1 MHILTQTI
9 GVRKVENRIKTSYT
23 VSGYWI
29 YNNLTQRQSTMDKV
43 RQSICGSQWHK
54 WDLHF
59 HTPSSSDYKNN
70 AITDEDII
78 NSLTSKN
85 ISAVVI
91 TDHNNI
97 DKNRIENLQRLAAD
111 KLVVFP
117 GIEIRTECGAGE
129 NIHIIGIFDE
139 HVDIDAINNSF
150 KHKGGIY
157 HQKQNGRTEDE
168 IYVNIDAAIEIIREF
183 NGLVSIHAGRKSNG
197 IDDVITNS
205 LQVSQAIKTDIVH
218 KIDIFEMGQERDMA
232 EYKEKVFPNI
242 GVYPMILCS
251 DNHDARAYSP
261 KADLW
266 IKSDLTLEGLRQA
279 LCSCESRIQV
289 KPSGA
294 VPEESL
300 YNIEN
305 VRLSVPDEVYIP
317 LVDGKEDKFCF
328 SGINQEVFLNKGL
341 ICIIGDRGTGKSV
354 FLDLLAYKMGL
365 SSINKKIKEKEDHII
380 NKILNKQYK
389 PTEFLAETKN
399 TDQVEYYTQNEI
411 ESIARNYEIT
421 NIVRHRIQSPTLSD
435 IEQRIQNKL
444 ACYISIINKN
454 KQLLDTETE
463 KNKLA
468 IKQQH
473 IEKIISGITDETYI
487 DFNKQLRA
495 NILQRNNIQIEKD
508 KYTKVILDLLRVV
521 HHSDENKTGNY
532 TPADPSSEYGMAYN
546 AIFESLRTLLKE
558 HTIPNGELFVPKEF
572 ESTEKRIQTI
582 NSDII
587 QIQDQLKEY
596 LKLRGFENDE
606 NLTDKLILEQ
616 NKVILEE
623 QINQCMIKISGLRSE
638 IVSMKNTVTDIDN
651 DIKAYQDAL
660 QDEFSSLSQK
670 MVNIGGKESALIN
683 FELTFDYRTAN
694 KDFICWLDH
703 RLQELKITE
712 RSFIS
717 ELERR
722 LIPHDSFISPKDIK
736 KPEDYIEKLEKQDL
750 KIVGYLSNYLTIY
763 WDEFKTKY
771 DEIYKNLVKYKQINI
786 LYNNKNILDC
796 SFGQRATA
804 TIIILLSL
812 GNTPI
817 IIDEPESN
825 LGEPVI
831 YNELVKILKI
841 IKSKRQIIF
850 ATHNANIV
858 INGDSDQV
866 IHLDKDSKIT
876 SFTIENIEQRSKLYA
891 LEGGAEAFL
900 NREKRYKQE

>member
-1 MHILTQTI
+1 MTQTVGI
-9 GVRKVENRIKTSYT
+9 SKVENRIKTSYT
-23 VSGYWI
+23 VSEYWI
-29 YNNLTQRQSTMDKV
+29 YNNLTQRQNTMDKL
-43 RQSICGSQWHK
+43 RQSISGSQWHK

-78 NSLTSKN
+78 NSLNSKN

-91 TDHNNI
+91 TDHNYI

-111 KLVVFP
+111 NLVVFP

-139 HVDIDAINNSF
+139 NADIDAVNNSF
-150 KHKGGIY
+150 EHKGGIY
-157 HQKQNGRTEDE
+157 HQKQNGRKEDE
-168 IYVNIDAAIEIIREF
+168 IYVNIDTAIEIIREF

-205 LQVSQAIKTDIVH
+205 LQVSQAIKTDIVN

-232 EYKEKVFPNI
+232 EYKEKVFPAI
-242 GVYPMILCS
+242 GVYPMVLCT
-251 DNHDARAYSP
+251 DNHDANTYNS

-289 KPSGA
+289 KSFGA
-294 VPEESL
+294 IPEESL
-300 YNIEN
+300 YNIEKL
-305 VRLSVPDEVYIP
+305 RLSVPDEVYIP

-328 SGINQEVFLNKGL
+328 SGVDQELFLNKGL
-341 ICIIGDRGTGKSV
+341 VCIIGDRGTGKSV

-380 NKILNKQYK
+380 NKILNKRYN

-421 NIVRHRIQSPTLSD
+421 NIVRHRIQSPVLSD

-444 ACYISIINKN
+444 ACYVSIINKN
-454 KQLLDTETE
+454 KQLLDAEIE
-463 KNKLA
+463 KNNLT

-487 DFNKQLRA
+487 DFNKRLRA
-495 NILQRNNIQIEKD
+495 NILRGNNIQIEKD
-508 KYTKVILDLLRVV
+508 KYTKVVLELLRIV
-521 HHSDENKTGNY
+521 HHSAEHKTGNY
-532 TPADPSSEYGMAYN
+532 TPAEPSSEYGIAYN

-558 HTIPNGELFVPKEF
+558 HTVFAGETFVPKQF
-572 ESTEKRIQTI
+572 ETTEKRIQTI
-582 NSDII
+582 NSDIV
-587 QIQDQLKEY
+587 QIQNQLKEY

-616 NKVILEE
+616 NKVNIEE
-623 QINQCMIKISGLRSE
+623 QIKQCMITISGLRSD
-638 IVSMKNTVTDIDN
+638 IASMKNVVIDIDN
-651 DIKAYQDAL
+651 DIKAYQNAL
-660 QDEFSSLSQK
+660 QDEFTSLSQK
-670 MVNIGGKESALIN
+670 MVNIGGKESSLIN
-683 FELTFDYRTAN
+683 FELTFDYKTAN
-694 KDFICWLDH
+694 KDFIYWLDH

-722 LIPHDSFISPKDIK
+722 LILNNSFISPKNINN
-736 KPEDYIEKLEKQDL
+736 PEDYIKKLEKQDL
-750 KIVGYLSNYLTIY
+750 KIVEYLSNYLTIY
-763 WDEFKTKY
+763 WNEFQTKY
-771 DEIYKNLVKYKQINI
+771 DEIYNNIVKYKQINI

-866 IHLDKDSKIT
+866 IHLDKDSNIT
-876 SFTIENIEQRSKLYA
+876 SFTIENMKQRSKLYA
-891 LEGGAEAFL
+891 LEGGVEAFL
-900 NREKRYKQE
+900 NRQKRYK

>member
-1 MHILTQTI
+1 
-9 GVRKVENRIKTSYT
+9 
-23 VSGYWI
+23 
-29 YNNLTQRQSTMDKV
+29 
-43 RQSICGSQWHK
+43 
-54 WDLHF
+54 
-59 HTPSSSDYKNN
+59 
-70 AITDEDII
+70 
-78 NSLTSKN
+78 
-85 ISAVVI
+85 
-91 TDHNNI
+91 
-97 DKNRIENLQRLAAD
+97 
-111 KLVVFP
+111 
-117 GIEIRTECGAGE
+117 
-129 NIHIIGIFDE
+129 
-139 HVDIDAINNSF
+139 
-150 KHKGGIY
+150 
-157 HQKQNGRTEDE
+157 
-168 IYVNIDAAIEIIREF
+168 
-183 NGLVSIHAGRKSNG
+183 
-197 IDDVITNS
+197 
-205 LQVSQAIKTDIVH
+205 
-218 KIDIFEMGQERDMA
+218 
-232 EYKEKVFPNI
+232 
-242 GVYPMILCS
+242 
-251 DNHDARAYSP
+251 
-261 KADLW
+261 
-266 IKSDLTLEGLRQA
+266 
-279 LCSCESRIQV
+279 
-289 KPSGA
+289 
-294 VPEESL
+294 
-300 YNIEN
+300 
-305 VRLSVPDEVYIP
+305 
-317 LVDGKEDKFCF
+317 
-328 SGINQEVFLNKGL
+328 
-341 ICIIGDRGTGKSV
+341 
-354 FLDLLAYKMGL
+354 MGL